1 LIQRRKARLTP
12 YEYMYTA
19 EISEDYKDTC
29 TDYYFENDGELTP
42 VKSKKFARV
51 MAEYFS
57 DDPSLS

>member
-1 LIQRRKARLTP
+1 
-12 YEYMYTA
+12 MYTA

-29 TDYYFENDGELTP
+29 TDYYFESDGELAP
-42 VKSKKFARV
+42 VKSKKIARV